1 MKYLLTLCC
10 LYLTTNAFSQVTRL
24 DSLLTNQQYNHVERG
39 LSELL
44 TFNKDSN
51 AYWYYA
57 GKLQTYQRNLKQAFG
72 LLKKVDT
79 TKLELKYKAWY
90 YYVLGDAYRYNN
102 QEERAYELKLKAQ
115 KLFDASGNKKMA
127 NEINYDLR
135 YTLDAQENLQYDGNY
150 YIDTYLKNAAKLQDT
165 LQLSKGHLVLSFLD
179 STKMSLEDTRFHLKK
194 GAEYAYAVGTIPAKY
209 RLNSY
214 RASYYHFRGND
225 LKKAAIYADSML
237 YYAKQMNSPD
247 RLDSSLKTI
256 AFNHRLQ
263 ENYTK
268 AIEVLK
274 EVEKLPIKENV
285 FNRKI
290 GLYYYLSLNHKSLGN
305 IDSAFVYYEK
315 MVAYR
320 DSVNISKQNTMLTL
334 LETVELSEKNLVLDA
349 ERTKHKNRSLINFIA
364 LIAAIIIGTIVILYY
379 RNKKQLAEK
388 EKKIAQQEKAI
399 VEQQKEIAEQEREI
413 AEKEKEIK
421 AIDARNDEKD
431 KQRQRIAGELHD
443 NLGHLIIA
451 IQQCFD
457 NLKVSKD
464 RFQQEEDKLMTKTQE
479 LINEAYQKVRNMSHL
494 EDSASQN
501 SGYWVDVIKDFA
513 AIMNESNQL
522 SVEVQSHG
530 TANIVNIS
538 IENDLRRMTT
548 ELITNAV
555 KHSEAS
561 EVSVD
566 ITAGEKSITIIV
578 EDDGVGLDKTKLQK
592 QKGLGLHSIE
602 KKTEELKGTFTI
614 DSAPKKGTTFI
625 IEIPL

>member
-1 MKYLLTLCC
+1 MKYLCTLCC
-10 LYLTTNAFSQVTRL
+10 LCVTTITFSQVTRL
-24 DSLLTNQQYNHVERG
+24 DSLLVNKQYNRVERE

-44 TFNKDSN
+44 TFNNDSN

-57 GKLQTYQRNLKQAFG
+57 GKLQTNQRNLKQAFNA
-72 LLKKVDT
+72 LKKVDT
-79 TKLELKYKAWY
+79 TELKQQYKAWY
-90 YYVLGDAYRYNN
+90 YYVLGEAYRYNN
-102 QEERAYELKLKAQ
+102 QEEKAYKLKLKAQ
-115 KLFDASGNKKMA
+115 KLFEASGNKKMA
-127 NEINYDLR
+127 NEVNYDLR

-150 YIDTYLKNAAKLQDT
+150 YIDMYLKNAANLQDT

-179 STKMSLEDTRFHLKK
+179 STEMSLKDTRFHLKK
-194 GAEYAYAVGTIPAKY
+194 GTEYAYKVGTIPAKY

-214 RASYYHFRGND
+214 RASYYHFRGNN

-263 ENYTK
+263 ENYNE
-268 AIEVLK
+268 AIEVLR
-274 EVEKLPIKENV
+274 EVEKLPIKENI

-290 GLYYYLSLNHKSLGN
+290 GLYHYLSLNYKSLGN

-334 LETVELSEKNLVLDA
+334 LETVELSQKNLVLDA
-349 ERTKHKNRSLINFIA
+349 ERIKQRENFIIA
-364 LIAAIIIGTIVILYY
+364 LIVLIAVAIISLILVLYY
-379 RNKKQLAEK
+379 RSKKQLAEK
-388 EKKIAQQEKAI
+388 EKQL
-399 VEQQKEIAEQEREI
+399 

-443 NLGHLIIA
+443 NLGSLIIA

-457 NLKVSKD
+457 NLKISKD
-464 RFQQEEDKLMTKTQE
+464 RFQQEEDKLMSKTQE
-479 LINEAYQKVRNMSHL
+479 LLNEAYQKVRNMAHL
-494 EDSASQN
+494 EDSASRN
-501 SGYWVDVIKDFA
+501 TGYWVDVIKDFA

-566 ITAGEKSITIIV
+566 ITVGEKAITIIV
-578 EDDGVGLDKTKLQK
+578 EDDGVGFDKNKLK
-592 QKGLGLHSIE
+592 SKNGLGLRSIE
-602 KKTEELKGTFTI
+602 KKAEELKGKLTI
-614 DSAPKKGTTFI
+614 DSVANKGTTFI

>member
-1 MKYLLTLCC
+1 MKYLLTLSF
-10 LYLTTNAFSQVTRL
+10 LFLSIKAFTQVTRL
-24 DSLLTNQQYNHVERG
+24 DSLLTNQQFNRVEG
-39 LSELL
+39 ELSELL

-57 GKLQTYQRNLKQAFG
+57 GKLQTHQRNLQEAFG
-72 LLKKVDT
+72 ALKKVDT
-79 TKLELKYKAWY
+79 TALKQQYKAWY
-90 YYVLGDAYRYNN
+90 YYVLGDAYRYSN
-102 QEERAYELKLKAQ
+102 QEEKAYELKLKAQ
-115 KLFDASGNKKMA
+115 KLFHATGNEKMA
-127 NEINYDLR
+127 NEVNYDLY
-135 YTLDAQENLQYDGNY
+135 YTLSSQNHLQYNGIY
-150 YIDTYLKNAAKLQDT
+150 YAKEYFKNAEKLQDT
-165 LQLSKGHLVLSFLD
+165 LQLSIAHLVFSR
-179 STKMSLEDTRFHLKK
+179 LEDTVMTNEEMEFHLDKAK
-194 GAEYAYAVGTIPAKY
+194 NYVDALGTISAKY
-209 RLNSY
+209 RFYNYKSIYY
-214 RASYYHFRGND
+214 RDREDFKTSEVY
-225 LKKAAIYADSML
+225 LDSMMHF
-237 YYAKQMNSPD
+237 AKLMNSPD
-247 RLDSSLKTI
+247 RLDSSLRTK
-256 AFNHRLQ
+256 AFNYTLQ
-263 ENYTK
+263 EKYNE

-274 EVEKLPIKENV
+274 EAEKLPIKENV

-290 GLYYYLSLNHKSLGN
+290 GLYHYLSLNHKSLGN

-320 DSVNISKQNTMLTL
+320 DHVNISKQNTMLTL
-334 LETVELSEKNLVLDA
+334 LETVELSEKNLLLDA
-349 ERTKHKNRSLINFIA
+349 ERIKQRENFIIVLIV
-364 LIAAIIIGTIVILYY
+364 LIAVIIISIIWILYY
-379 RNKKQLAEK
+379 RSKKLLAEK
-388 EKKIAQQEKAI
+388 EKQL
-399 VEQQKEIAEQEREI
+399 

-464 RFQQEEDKLMTKTQE
+464 RFQQEEDKLMSKTQE
-479 LINEAYQKVRNMSHL
+479 LINEAYLKVRNMSHL

-501 SGYWVDVIKDFA
+501 SGYWVDVIKEYA

-555 KHSEAS
+555 KHSKAS

-578 EDDGVGLDKTKLQK
+578 EDDGIGLDKTKLKK
-592 QKGLGLHSIE
+592 QKGLGLNSIE
-602 KKTEELKGTFTI
+602 KKTEELKGKFTI
-614 DSAPKKGTTFI
+614 DSTENKGTTFI

>member
-10 LYLTTNAFSQVTRL
+10 LYFTTNSFSQVTRL
-24 DSLLTNQQYNHVERG
+24 DSLLSNQQYNHVERE
-39 LSELL
+39 LSELM

-57 GKLQTYQRNLKQAFG
+57 GKLQMHQRNLQQA
-72 LLKKVDT
+72 LNALKKVDT
-79 TKLELKYKAWY
+79 TTFKKQYKAWY
-90 YYVLGDAYRYNN
+90 YYVLGDVYRYSN
-102 QEERAYELKLKAQ
+102 QEEKAYKLKLKAQ
-115 KLFDASGNKKMA
+115 KLFHASGNEKMA
-127 NEINYDLR
+127 NEVNYDLY
-135 YTLDAQENLQYDGNY
+135 YTLSSQDHLQYNGTY
-150 YIDTYLKNAAKLQDT
+150 YAKEYYKKASTLQDT
-165 LQLSKGHLVLSFLD
+165 LQLSKAHLILSR
-179 STKMSLEDTRFHLKK
+179 LENSELTEEEIKNHLKK
-194 GAEYAYAVGTIPAKY
+194 ATEYVNAIGMISARY
-209 RLNSY
+209 RLFNY
-214 RASYYHFRGND
+214 
-225 LKKAAIYADSML
+225 KAIYHRDREDFITAEVYLDSML
-237 YYAKQMNSPD
+237 YCAKQMNSPD
-247 RLDSSLKTI
+247 RMQSTL
-256 AFNHRLQ
+256 R
-263 ENYTK
+263 TK
-268 AIEVLK
+268 ASNYYIQEKYREAIGVLK
-274 EVEKLPIKENV
+274 EAEKLPIRENV
-285 FNRKI
+285 FNRKKE
-290 GLYYYLSLNHKSLGN
+290 LYRYLALNHKNLGN
-305 IDSAFVYYEK
+305 MDSAFSYYEK
-315 MVAYR
+315 MIAHG
-320 DSVNISKQNTMLTL
+320 DSINLSKQNTMLTL
-334 LETVELSEKNLVLDA
+334 LETVELSQKNLLLDA
-349 ERTKHKNRSLINFIA
+349 ERIKQRENFIIVLIV
-364 LIAAIIIGTIVILYY
+364 LIAVIIISIIWILYY
-379 RNKKQLAEK
+379 RSKKLLAEK
-388 EKKIAQQEKAI
+388 EKQL
-399 VEQQKEIAEQEREI
+399 

-464 RFQQEEDKLMTKTQE
+464 RFQQEEDKLMSKTQK
-479 LINEAYQKVRNMSHL
+479 LINEAYLKVRNMSHL

-501 SGYWVDVIKDFA
+501 SGYWVDVIKEYA

-578 EDDGVGLDKTKLQK
+578 EDDGVGLDKDKLK
-592 QKGLGLHSIE
+592 RQKGLGLNSIQ
-602 KKTEELKGTFTI
+602 KKAEELKGKLTI
-614 DSAPKKGTTFI
+614 DSVANKGTTFI